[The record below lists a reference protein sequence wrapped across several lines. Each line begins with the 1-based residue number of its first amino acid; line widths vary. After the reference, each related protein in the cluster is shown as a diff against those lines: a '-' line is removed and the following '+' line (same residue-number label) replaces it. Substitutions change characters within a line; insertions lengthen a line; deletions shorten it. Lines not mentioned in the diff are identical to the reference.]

1 MLKEVMFLQY
11 FREEGIEVKKVTIH
25 FLRRQCYIKR
35 SNKNVKEKGIQDDFW
50 NLIKYLEVLFIDWEE
65 GC

>member
-1 MLKEVMFLQY
+1 MLKEVIFLQY
-11 FREEGIEVKKVTIH
+11 FREEGIEVKKVTIR
-25 FLRRQCYIKR
+25 FLRRQCYFKR

-50 NLIKYLEVLFIDWEE
+50 NLIKYLEVLFIDSEE